1 MAYGHS
7 HQSKGTKQMI
17 VQGKNKVT
25 GKFEAKVYGADNN
38 LFATVEGEN
47 AKEVELK
54 AFELQREALM
64 SIMGGTISMEVANMS
79 DDELLAELG
88 L

>member
-1 MAYGHS
+1 
-7 HQSKGTKQMI
+7 MI
-17 VQGKNKVT
+17 VQGKNKET
-25 GKFEAKVYGADNN
+25 GKFEAKVYDANN
-38 LFATVEGEN
+38 CLFATVEGNN

-54 AFELQREALM
+54 AFEVQREALM
-64 SIMGGTISMEVANMS
+64 PIMGGMTIPAEIDALS

>member
-1 MAYGHS
+1 
-7 HQSKGTKQMI
+7 MI
-17 VQGKNKVT
+17 VQGKNKET
-25 GKFEAKVYGADNN
+25 GKFEAKVYSVDNN
-38 LFATVEGEN
+38 LFATVEGDN

-64 SIMGGTISMEVANMS
+64 PIMGGYKMTEEDWNDPLLDIS

>member
-1 MAYGHS
+1 
-7 HQSKGTKQMI
+7 MI

-38 LFATVEGEN
+38 LFATVEGDN

-64 SIMGGTISMEVANMS
+64 PIMGDSISTEVANMS